1 MSTSVVG
8 IIGSGNIGK
17 DVAQLATAAGLT
29 VVLANSRGPE
39 SLGELVVELGGSVTA
54 DTVQGATGRAD
65 IVVLAMPFGAYGA
78 LPAASLSGKV
88 IVDATNYY
96 PDRDGQVPELDEG
109 RVTSSEFLA
118 RQWPDAQVVKGIN
131 NVDFIRLPQ
140 LARPA
145 GSPERTALPVAG
157 DDAPAKAKVIEFLDV
172 IGFDALDLG
181 PLEQGWRSQP
191 DTPIYVTP
199 YSRPAEPPVEDPMQR
214 FLTAVPVPVPLAQA
228 RELAAAAG
236 S

>member
-17 DVAQLATAAGLT
+17 DVGQLATAAGLP
-29 VVLANSRGPE
+29 VVIANSRGPE
-39 SLGELVVELGGSVTA
+39 ALGELVAEWGDTASA
-54 DTVQGATGRAD
+54 DTVVGAIERAD
-65 IVVLAMPFGAYGA
+65 IVVLALPFGAYEA
-78 LPAASLSGKV
+78 LPKVSLSGKV

-96 PDRDGQVPELDEG
+96 PDRDGMIAELAEG
-109 RVTSSEFLA
+109 ATTSTEFLSG
-118 RQWPDAQVVKGIN
+118 QWPGARVVKGLN

-157 DDAPAKAKVIEFLDV
+157 DDAEAKAQVVAFLDA
-172 IGFDALDLG
+172 IGFDTLDLG
-181 PLEQGWRSQP
+181 GLAEGRRSQP

-199 YSRPAEPPVEDPMQR
+199 YFRPAEPPAEDPMQA
-214 FLTAVPVPVPLAQA
+214 FVTALPVPVPLAQA
-228 RELAAAAG
+228 RELAAATGA
-236 S
+236 